1 MPVSFDLPGAQT
13 PPTLASANLPRRVRR
28 VLEHLLSLVSDE
40 MARHLSSMLNEME
53 QQLFRLADHARNPG
67 MQAGHMETLRTL
79 RLNRADLVPRYL
91 MGLESALATIRDP
104 RTPGRLGVTGAPGPS
119 FRNLAL
125 VDDESMDED
134 AVLRDVAL
142 RHESRASLPL
152 HLLGQRFGVL
162 AGQPAFDAERL
173 PVGPQMLGRILRE
186 AAGSLQIG
194 MDARLLLYRTFD
206 RVVMQHFSQI
216 AETMNAL
223 LERDGILPSLAYVP
237 IRVRPVLQNPD
248 PSRAKPREDRAR
260 PRGEAPGNIG
270 LGMSDG
276 GSGSGSGGGG
286 GHGHGGGG
294 QGGQGSGG
302 GGSGG
307 GSGGGGGGGGGGGS
321 GGGYTG
327 GRRAGDAEDG
337 TDGGGHSGGGG
348 GTRRGG
354 HAASQRDGGPRPHT
368 AWLGE
373 TDANDEPYDEQ
384 AAFALLQQLLSGRR
398 DLIGKLRPT
407 QPERARQE
415 LETKDLLGALDGM
428 PVTAASPTGS
438 PRSLLDIKQTLLAQ
452 SRQLHGKG
460 AQFAREDND
469 AFELL
474 GMLYSQIER
483 EVRRDTPAVGLLG
496 RLQVPL
502 LRVALQDRAFF
513 VRQQHP
519 ARQLLNAVAE
529 SGANWLTDEEVDPQ
543 LVHSLR
549 NAVEHV
555 VQHFKEDPAAFDTA
569 NRELQTNLQHL
580 ARKAEVTERRHVEA
594 ARGKEKLELAKR
606 RASDVIEGAV
616 KDQRLPK
623 FVRALLNQA
632 WSDVLTLTS
641 LRHGEESEEWHR
653 QIEATQQIVAAT
665 GKGGTQTDGKL
676 AEQIEG
682 SLVQVGYHADEASAI
697 ARRLTTGI
705 GEEEDDPASRTEL
718 AMKLKARARLGED
731 TDAPKPKLPPR
742 TKDEQAAYD
751 HLRTLPFGTWF
762 EFVSNQQGDRVR
774 RRLSWFSP
782 VTDNALFVNQ
792 RGQRVGEQSL
802 DSLARMM
809 SMGQAHVVTADK
821 GRMVDRAW
829 QAALG
834 ALRSFAG
841 SGQAPQEG
849 TA

>member
-1 MPVSFDLPGAQT
+1 MPVSFDLPGTHT
-13 PPTLASANLPRRVRR
+13 PPATLASANLPRRVRR
-28 VLEHLLSLVSDE
+28 VMDHLLSFVSDE
-40 MARHLSSMLNEME
+40 MARHLSQMLNEAE

-67 MQAGHMETLRTL
+67 IQAGHMETLRTL

-91 MGLESALATIRDP
+91 IGLESALANVRDP
-104 RTPGRLGVTGAPGPS
+104 KAAARLGVTGVKQPS
-119 FRNLAL
+119 FRNLSL

-134 AVLRDVAL
+134 SVLRDIAL

-186 AAGSLQIG
+186 AANALQIG
-194 MDARLLLYRTFD
+194 LEARLLLFRTFD
-206 RVVMQHFSQI
+206 RVVMIHYGHL

-237 IRVRPVLQNPD
+237 LRVRPVLQNPKGPTPAERIRQEKPAPAQGAGGGAGAGSNFALGGGD
-248 PSRAKPREDRAR
+248 PV
-260 PRGEAPGNIG
+260 
-270 LGMSDG
+270 G
-276 GSGSGSGGGG
+276 GS
-286 GHGHGGGG
+286 
-294 QGGQGSGG
+294 
-302 GGSGG
+302 
-307 GSGGGGGGGGGGGS
+307 
-321 GGGYTG
+321 
-327 GRRAGDAEDG
+327 
-337 TDGGGHSGGGG
+337 
-348 GTRRGG
+348 
-354 HAASQRDGGPRPHT
+354 HAASHDGPAHGDADDAHADAPHVGAGTAQAPRPRAAGGPRDIHRPHT
-368 AWLGE
+368 AWMGE
-373 TDANDEPYDEQ
+373 QDGEDSGFDES
-384 AAFALLQQLLSGRR
+384 AAYALLQQLLSGRR
-398 DLIGKLRPT
+398 DLIGKLRPA
-407 QPERARQE
+407 ARQE
-415 LETKDLLGALDGM
+415 RTRQELPTPDLLRALDNLVSS
-428 PVTAASPTGS
+428 PVSPTGS

-452 SRQLHGKG
+452 SRQVHGKG
-460 AQFAREDND
+460 ASFSREDND

-529 SGANWLTDEEVDPQ
+529 SGATWLGDEDVDPQ

-555 VQHFKEDPAAFDTA
+555 VQNFREDPAAFDTA
-569 NRELQTNLQHL
+569 NRELQTSLSHL

-606 RASDVIEGAV
+606 RSTEVIEAAV
-616 KDQRLPK
+616 RDQRLPK

-632 WSDVLTLTS
+632 WADVLTLTL
-641 LRHGEESEEWHR
+641 LRHGEDSEDW
-653 QIEATQQIVAAT
+653 QKQLEATRHIVAAT
-665 GKGGTQTDGKL
+665 GGKASGPTDPHL
-676 AEQIEG
+676 ATQIEG
-682 SLVQVGYHADEASAI
+682 SLVQVGYHIDEAGAI

-705 GEEEDDPASRTEL
+705 AEDEDDPASRTEL

-731 TDAPKPKLPPR
+731 AETPKPKLPPR
-742 TKDEQAAYD
+742 TPEEQSAYE
-751 HLRTLPFGTWF
+751 HLRTLPFGSWF
-762 EFVSNQQGDRVR
+762 EFIANQQGDRIR

-782 VTDNALFVNQ
+782 ITDNALFVNQ

-802 DSLARMM
+802 DSLARMIAI
-809 SMGQAHVVTADK
+809 GQAHIVTADK
-821 GRMVDRAW
+821 GRLVDRAW
-829 QAALG
+829 HGALN

-841 SGQAPQEG
+841 GKAQEEG
-849 TA
+849 A

>member
-1 MPVSFDLPGAQT
+1 MPVSFDLPGTHT
-13 PPTLASANLPRRVRR
+13 PPVTLASANLPRRVRR
-28 VLEHLLSLVSDE
+28 VMEHLLSFVSDE
-40 MARHLSSMLNEME
+40 MARHLSQMLNEAE

-67 MQAGHMETLRTL
+67 IQAGHMETLRTL

-91 MGLESALATIRDP
+91 IGLESALAIVRDP
-104 RTPGRLGVTGAPGPS
+104 KAPQRLGVTGVKQPS

-134 AVLRDVAL
+134 AVLRDIAL

-162 AGQPAFDAERL
+162 AGAPAFDAERL
-173 PVGPQMLGRILRE
+173 PVGPQMLGRILRD
-186 AAGSLQIG
+186 AANSLQISL
-194 MDARLLLYRTFD
+194 DARLLLFRTFD
-206 RVVMQHFSQI
+206 RVVMIHYSHL

-237 IRVRPVLQNPD
+237 LRVRPVLQNPKG
-248 PSRAKPREDRAR
+248 PTPAERTRQEKSGP
-260 PRGEAPGNIG
+260 PG
-270 LGMSDG
+270 SA
-276 GSGSGSGGGG
+276 
-286 GHGHGGGG
+286 
-294 QGGQGSGG
+294 
-302 GGSGG
+302 
-307 GSGGGGGGGGGGGS
+307 GGGGGGAGFALGGG
-321 GGGYTG
+321 
-327 GRRAGDAEDG
+327 D
-337 TDGGGHSGGGG
+337 DGGHGASHGSHDQQPAAG
-348 GTRRGG
+348 GTEDDAPQSSSAPRPRPR
-354 HAASQRDGGPRPHT
+354 AAGGPRDTQRPHT
-368 AWLGE
+368 AWMGE
-373 TDANDEPYDEQ
+373 QDGDEAGFDEA

-398 DLIGKLRPT
+398 DLIGKLRPGR
-407 QPERARQE
+407 PERARQE
-415 LETKDLLGALDGM
+415 LSTPDLMRALDNLVSS
-428 PVTAASPTGS
+428 PVSPTGS

-452 SRQLHGKG
+452 SRQVHGKG
-460 AQFAREDND
+460 AALSREDND

-474 GMLYSQIER
+474 GMLYTQIER

-529 SGANWLTDEEVDPQ
+529 SGATWLGDEDVDPQ

-555 VQHFKEDPAAFDTA
+555 VQNFREDPQAFDTA
-569 NRELQTNLQHL
+569 NRELQTSLQQL

-606 RASDVIEGAV
+606 RSTEVIEQAV
-616 KDQRLPK
+616 RDQRLPK

-632 WSDVLTLTS
+632 WADVLTLTL
-641 LRHGEESEEWHR
+641 LRHGEDSEDWNK
-653 QIEATQQIVAAT
+653 QLEATRHIVATT
-665 GKGGTQTDGKL
+665 GGRTGGPPDPKL
-676 AEQIEG
+676 ATQIEG
-682 SLVQVGYHADEASAI
+682 SLVQVGYHIDEAAAI

-705 GEEEDDPASRTEL
+705 AEDEDDPASRTEL

-731 TDAPKPKLPPR
+731 SETPKSKLPPR
-742 TKDEQAAYD
+742 TPEEQAAYE
-751 HLRTLPFGTWF
+751 HLRTLPFGSWF
-762 EFVSNQQGDRVR
+762 EFIANQQGDRVR

-782 VTDNALFVNQ
+782 ITDNALFVNQ

-802 DSLARMM
+802 DSLARMIAI
-809 SMGQAHVVTADK
+809 GQAHIVTAER

-829 QAALG
+829 QGALN

-841 SGQAPQEG
+841 GGKAQEEG
-849 TA
+849 A